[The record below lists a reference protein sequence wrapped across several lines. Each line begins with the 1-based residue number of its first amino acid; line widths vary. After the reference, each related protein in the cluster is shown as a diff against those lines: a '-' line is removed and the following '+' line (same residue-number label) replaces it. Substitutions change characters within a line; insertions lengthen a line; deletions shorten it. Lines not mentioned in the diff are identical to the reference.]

1 MNTPTPFL
9 MVAWGAGAIL
19 STAGALL
26 GFLLV
31 TALVLSRLIK
41 GPEDT
46 RLIAFLR
53 LFNSL
58 YTRFW
63 HGLRPGREDPL
74 PASGAAILI
83 ANHRSGLDPVV
94 LAAHT
99 KRIVRFLMAREYYEI
114 CWLRWFFDLVG
125 AIPVN
130 RDGNDVAAT
139 KKALKALKEGQVIG
153 IFPEGGIRLAG
164 PDGAQED
171 FIKQEEFFKAGA
183 ALLAL
188 KTGVPVIPAFIEG
201 TPPKDSVLQAFLIP
215 SRSRVTFGTPLQ
227 LPAPQGRSPSKEELR
242 AAAQEIYRSIEALK
256 K

>member
-1 MNTPTPFL
+1 MNPPQPFMIL
-9 MVAWGAGAIL
+9 AWGAVSIL
-19 STAGALL
+19 SWVGAVLAI
-26 GFLLV
+26 LLV
-31 TALVLSRLIK
+31 TVLVLSRLII

-53 LFNSL
+53 LLALL
-58 YTRFW
+58 YTRVW
-63 HGLRPGREDPL
+63 HGLRPGGEDPL

-83 ANHRSGLDPVV
+83 ANHRSGLDPIV

-99 KRIVRFLMAREYYEI
+99 KRIIRFLMAREYYEI
-114 CWLRWFFDLVG
+114 GWLRWFFDLVG

-130 RDGNDVAAT
+130 RDGTDVAAT
-139 KKALKALKEGQVIG
+139 KKAFKALKDGQVIG
-153 IFPEGGIRLAG
+153 IFPQGGIRPAG
-164 PDGAQED
+164 PNGGQED
-171 FIKQEEFFKAGA
+171 FIKAGA

-201 TPPKDSVLQAFLIP
+201 TPPKDSVLQAFLTP
-215 SRSRVTFGTPLQ
+215 SMSRVTFGKPLQ